1 MPARGACS
9 CRLSPEELR
18 GWPLSA
24 SSIGAASNESSHG
37 VRRATTS
44 ARALRADPRPEPG
57 SFRDRQSRVFY
68 DEGGEVLRFLS
79 EEGLDDWQALAA
91 STLYSRFSDAGLL
104 VSTQLVD
111 KDESVRNGWS
121 GVLRHER
128 VPFISYPYEWTFSM
142 LKDAA
147 LLQLDLVLAGL
158 DEGLILKDASPYNVQ
173 WRGARPVFI
182 DIGSFERLRSAEPW
196 AGYRQFCMLY
206 LYPLLLEAYRGIPFQ
221 PLLRGSLEGVEPSV
235 SRRHFSLR
243 DFARRGVL
251 THVVLHERLE
261 RRYGNRGGEVRRE
274 LEAAGFG
281 TELIKANVGRLRKLV
296 ARLEPSR
303 TESTWSGYGSCNT
316 YSDEES
322 QRKAEVVRATARALQ
337 PKLVW
342 DIGCN
347 DGRYSR
353 VAAEHAQ
360 YIVAIDADR
369 TTVDRVYRS
378 LAADGE
384 HSILPLVVDVA
395 DPSPALGWR
404 NLERKTLVD
413 RGTPDLTLC
422 LAIVHHLAITR
433 NIPLRSFLEW
443 LRSLDSVILIE
454 FPHEDDPMV
463 RVLLDAKRPG
473 THDDYSRANF
483 ERALSDLFIVE
494 SSVALSGTRT
504 MYRAQPRQ

>member
-1 MPARGACS
+1 M
-9 CRLSPEELR
+9 
-18 GWPLSA
+18 
-24 SSIGAASNESSHG
+24 H
-37 VRRATTS
+37 
-44 ARALRADPRPEPG
+44 EPG
-57 SFRDRQSRVFY
+57 SFRDRQSQVFY
-68 DEGGEVLRFLS
+68 GEDGEILRFLS
-79 EEGLDDWQALAA
+79 EEGLDDWHALA
-91 STLYSRFSDAGLL
+91 SSSLYSRFSDAGLL
-104 VSTQLVD
+104 VPTELVD
-111 KDESVRNGWS
+111 VDESVRNGWS
-121 GVLRHER
+121 AMLRHER
-128 VPFISYPYEWTFSM
+128 VPFISYPYEWSFSM

-147 LLQLDLVLAGL
+147 LLELDLVLASL

-173 WRGARPVFI
+173 WRGAHPVFI
-182 DIGSFERLRSAEPW
+182 DIGSFERLRPGEPW

-221 PLLRGSLEGVEPSV
+221 PLLRGSLEGVEPAV

-243 DFARRGVL
+243 DLVRRGVFS
-251 THVVLHERLE
+251 HVVLHGRLE
-261 RRYGNRGGEVRRE
+261 RRHGKDGGSVRRE

-303 TESTWSGYGSCNT
+303 SESTWSGYGSCNT

-322 QRKAEVVRATARALQ
+322 QRKAEVVRATAQALE

-353 VAAEHAQ
+353 IAAEYAE
-360 YIVAIDADR
+360 YTVAIDADR

-384 HSILPLVVDVA
+384 RSILTLLVDVA

-443 LRSLDSVILIE
+443 LHSLDSVILIE
-454 FPHEDDPMV
+454 FPDEHDPMV
-463 RVLLDAKRPG
+463 RVLLDAKRSG
-473 THDDYSRANF
+473 THDDYSRVNF
-483 ERALSDLFIVE
+483 ERILSEIFTVE

-504 MYRAQPRQ
+504 MYLAHPLQ

>member
-1 MPARGACS
+1 MPAREACS
-9 CRLSPEELR
+9 CRLSPEGLR

-24 SSIGAASNESSHG
+24 SFTGAASSEFLRG

-44 ARALRADPRPEPG
+44 ARALRADPEPEPG

-68 DEGGEVLRFLS
+68 DQGGEVLRFLS
-79 EEGLDDWQALAA
+79 KEGLDDWHALA
-91 STLYSRFSDAGLL
+91 SSSLYSRFSDAGLL

-111 KDESVRNGWS
+111 VDESVRDGWS
-121 GVLRHER
+121 ALLRHER

-147 LLQLDLVLAGL
+147 LLELDLVLAGL

-173 WRGARPVFI
+173 WRGAQPVFI
-182 DIGSFERLRSAEPW
+182 DIGSFERLRPAEPW

-206 LYPLLLEAYRGIPFQ
+206 LYPLLLDAYRGIPFHS
-221 PLLRGSLEGVEPSV
+221 LLRGSLEGVEPAV
-235 SRRHFSLR
+235 ARRHFSVR
-243 DFARRGVL
+243 DLARRGVL
-251 THVVLHERLE
+251 SHVVLHERLE
-261 RRYGNRGGEVRRE
+261 RRWGNQGGEVRRE

-281 TELIKANVGRLRKLV
+281 AELIKANVRRLRKLV

-303 TESTWSGYGSCNT
+303 RESTWSGYGSCNT

-322 QRKAEVVRATARALQ
+322 QLKAEVVRATAQALQ

-347 DGRYSR
+347 DGLYSR
-353 VAAEHAQ
+353 VVAEHAH
-360 YIVAIDADR
+360 YTVAIDADR
-369 TTVDRVYRS
+369 TTVDRLYRS
-378 LAADGE
+378 LVADGE
-384 HSILPLVVDVA
+384 CSILPLVFDVA

-413 RGTPDLTLC
+413 RGTPELTLC

-443 LRSLDSVILIE
+443 LRSLDSVVLIE
-454 FPHEDDPMV
+454 FPDEHDAMV
-463 RVLLDAKRPG
+463 RVLLDAKRSG
-473 THDDYSRANF
+473 THDDYSRETF
-483 ERALSDLFIVE
+483 ERILTEFFIVE
-494 SSVALSGTRT
+494 SLVALSDTRT
-504 MYRAQPRQ
+504 MYRAHPR